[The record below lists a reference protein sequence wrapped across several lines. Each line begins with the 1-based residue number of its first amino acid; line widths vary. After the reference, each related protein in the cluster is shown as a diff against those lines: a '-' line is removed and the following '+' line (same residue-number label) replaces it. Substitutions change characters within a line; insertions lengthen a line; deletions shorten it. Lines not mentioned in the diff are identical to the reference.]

1 MLLLQKSHLTKT
13 GGFLLTAIITFE
25 RMKKGLLAISLLM
38 GVIASAQVEFSVGTG
53 LTGLRNLSPQQKFWA
68 VGQTL
73 QTNFHFSPKQSAYA
87 WLDYYTEGRFRNET
101 TATAKS
107 PMINPQQ
114 IPYTAT
120 GHLTYRHVSLGL
132 KHYFRGAYNTDK
144 DFNIY
149 GLAGFGF
156 LFAKV
161 RNTSSTTIDTSL
173 YNVQVWE
180 GEGPLKKLTF
190 DLGLGGEM
198 PLGGN
203 FFIYSDARA
212 WLPASINESPY
223 LFNQRNVPLA
233 FMLSA
238 GVRVLF
244 GMSY

>member
-1 MLLLQKSHLTKT
+1 
-13 GGFLLTAIITFE
+13 
-25 RMKKGLLAISLLM
+25 MKKGLLAIGLLV
-38 GVIASAQVEFSVGTG
+38 GLIASAQVEFSVGTG
-53 LTGLRNLSPQQKFWA
+53 VTGLRNFSPQQQFWA
-68 VGQTL
+68 IGQTV

-87 WLDYYTEGRFRNET
+87 WLDYYTEGRFRNQT

-107 PMINPQQ
+107 SGTIPQQ
-114 IPYTAT
+114 IPYAAI
-120 GHLTYRHVSLGL
+120 GHLTYRHFSLGW
-132 KHYFRGAYNTDK
+132 KHYFKGAYNAEK

-149 GLAGFGF
+149 GIAGFGF

-161 RNTSSTTIDTSL
+161 RNTVSTSIDTTT
-173 YNVQVWE
+173 YNVQPMI
-180 GEGPLKKLTF
+180 GEDKVKKLTL

-212 WLPASINESPY
+212 WLPASSNPSPY
-223 LFNQRNVPLA
+223 LLNQRNVPLA